1 MFNYSKSVAM
11 ATLKLVRPDEL
22 AAMLGVCR
30 HTIYH
35 WVRHGQFPEPIKIG
49 QRASAWRLED
59 IERWLAER
67 PTKNEARQKRTS
79 VKLNGSPQQQRKTM
93 TKSASEANAGA
104 AHDM

>member
-1 MFNYSKSVAM
+1 M

-35 WVRHGQFPEPIKIG
+35 WVRCGRFPEPIKIG
-49 QRASAWRLED
+49 ERASAWRLED
-59 IERWLAER
+59 VERWLAER

-79 VKLNGSPQQQRKTM
+79 VKLNFSPQQRREST
-93 TKSASEANAGA
+93 TKNASVSGAGEKL
-104 AHDM
+104 